1 MSDTATPTPD
11 APDAGTD
18 MRAHR
23 YRCPHCGT
31 VYDHE
36 LITRVHITRAD
47 DDIHRTRH
55 GLMPECEIE
64 VLDETDA
71 VIERRSRRPAD
82 IDLEELTREDFPDG
96 LTEKRRSGVYIAA
109 KHPEI
114 DDYEELAARLETELA
129 ETPYDPPAAR
139 TIGRAV
145 DELYYSHVEDSTESR
160 SFAEL
165 TPLQQAILITDV
177 GLASPSPSDIQAI
190 TGCSKNYPRQT
201 KDTYSDAHDD
211 IATAYASGTD
221 LETII
226 AERLTPSAIQ
236 ALMDSETLTEAP
248 VDLSASLEAA
258 AAETAVTDDAADSP
272 AVDRGSPIED
282 ADVMSAGPSLPN
294 DSDSPASA
302 AGHTES
308 PAPDAETPSAPDQ
321 ASSPDAKPS
330 DVSTTQSTD
339 ASGAADHVE
348 PPATDAATATT
359 SDEPDAPAMTAT
371 DTADADSA
379 CVDDSTAPTGRPG
392 DPRTEIRQLKRE
404 VTFLKNALSPVV
416 EPDTHDALVISLAE
430 RVEQRCEAI
439 DEQFAER

>member
-1 MSDTATPTPD
+1 MSDTATP
-11 APDAGTD
+11 APDPTGAGTE

-36 LITRVHITRAD
+36 LITRVHITRVGD
-47 DDIHRTRH
+47 DTHRTHH

-64 VLDETDA
+64 VLDETGA

-82 IDLEELTREDFPDG
+82 IDLEALTREDFPNT

-109 KHPEI
+109 QYPEI
-114 DDYEELAARLETELA
+114 DDYEKLAARLETELA
-129 ETPYDPPAAR
+129 ETPYEPPAAR

-145 DELYYSHVEDSTESR
+145 DEFYYSHVEDSTESR

-177 GLASPSPSDIQAI
+177 ALAKPSPSDIQAI
-190 TGCSKNYPRQT
+190 TGCSENYPRQT

-211 IATAYASGTD
+211 IATAHASGTD

-226 AERLTPSAIQ
+226 AERLTPPAIQ
-236 ALMDSETLTEAP
+236 TLIDSETLSDAP
-248 VDLSASLEAA
+248 VDLSACLEAA

-294 DSDSPASA
+294 SSA
-302 AGHTES
+302 AGESAASHTES
-308 PAPDAETPSAPDQ
+308 PVPDGEAGSAPGQ
-321 ASSPDAKPS
+321 ASPPEAKPS
-330 DVSTTQSTD
+330 AVSTNQSAD
-339 ASGAADHVE
+339 PSGAADHVE
-348 PPATDAATATT
+348 PPATDAATTTT
-359 SDEPDAPAMTAT
+359 SDEPAAPATTSTETGA
-371 DTADADSA
+371 ADSA
-379 CVDDSTAPTGRPG
+379 CVDNGSATSGRPG
-392 DPRTEIRQLKRE
+392 DPRAEIQQLKRE

-439 DEQFAER
+439 DEQFAEL